1 MQNFIDWFRQQP
13 LFNAKPWIIL
23 GKGPSF
29 GLRQQT
35 PLDTY
40 HSVGLN
46 HVPREQNVDLAHII
60 DIEVLAQCGQ
70 DIERNSRFLVMPMIP
85 HENMHARADMKLAD
99 WLDRFPVLKKFD
111 EEGRLLWYDLS
122 TASTAASRHPKIQA
136 YAFSSEAVLGLLAQC
151 GVRKIRSLGLDG
163 GTTYAKEFEDLRSTT
178 CLSNGQQCFDE
189 QFKHFPAIIN
199 RFSLDYASLADEAPM
214 KVFIGASSTEW
225 LPAKVLEYSIRKN
238 ASFAVQTVNLANCV
252 RPFKMPLD
260 ASNKPRTPFSFQR
273 FLIPELMQYSG
284 RAIYLDSDM
293 LVLQDI
299 AKLWRMP
306 FSGANLICTS
316 ALNQAQRAVQYS
328 VMLLDCN
335 SLNWNIDTLVNDL
348 DSGALSYEALVHGM
362 AAARKPAAR
371 IPPTW
376 NFLDKYVPGTTA
388 LIHYTNMH
396 SQPWLSRENDAAAV
410 WFQHLREAVLS
421 GGLTYDEVEREVR
434 SGNVRP
440 SLLSQLEMCIDN
452 PSQLSNNCLALDNDY
467 IPRQLAHAGSAP
479 H

>member
-13 LFNAKPWIIL
+13 LYNTKPWLIL

-29 GLRQQT
+29 SLRQEI

-40 HSVGLN
+40 YLVGLN
-46 HVPREQNVDLAHII
+46 HVPREQGVDLSHII
-60 DIEVLAQCGQ
+60 DVEVLAQCGA

-85 HENMHARADMKLAD
+85 HENMRAREDMTLAN
-99 WLDRFPVLKKFD
+99 WTNRFPVLKKID
-111 EEGRLLWYDLS
+111 EEGRLFWYDLS
-122 TASTAASRHPKIQA
+122 TANTAGSHHPKIQA

-163 GTTYAKEFEDLRSTT
+163 GTTYANEFEDLRSST

-199 RFSLDYASLADEAPM
+199 RFNLDYASLADEAPI
-214 KVFIGASSTEW
+214 KVFIGASATEW

-238 ASFAVQTVNLANCV
+238 ASFAVQALNLAESV
-252 RPFKMPLD
+252 RPFKMPRD
-260 ASNKPRTPFSFQR
+260 TSNKPRTPFSFQR
-273 FLIPELMQYSG
+273 FLIPELMQYAG

-306 FSGANLICTS
+306 FSGADLLCTS

-328 VMLLDCN
+328 VMLLDCE
-335 SLNWNIDTLVNDL
+335 SLKWNIDDLVNNL
-348 DSGALSYEALVHGM
+348 DSGALSYESLLHGM
-362 AAARKPAAR
+362 AAAKRPAAR
-371 IPPTW
+371 ISPTW

-396 SQPWLSRENDAAAV
+396 SQPWLSRENEAATI
-410 WFQHLREAVLS
+410 WFQHLREAVLC
-421 GGLTYDEVEREVR
+421 GLISYEQVEREVR
-434 SGNVRP
+434 DGNVRP
-440 SLLSQLEMCIDN
+440 SLLRQLQLCIDN
-452 PSQLSNNCLALDNDY
+452 PSQLGKNSLSLDNDY
-467 IPRQLAHAGSAP
+467 VPKQLAHASTIM